1 MNNLDPT
8 PYPAGPERTLRVGV
22 LGASGF
28 TGREVCRLVVHHPR
42 LELAFATSR
51 GSAGKR
57 LDQLD
62 PAAPPAVLCDPREAD
77 LGAVD
82 AVFVCLPH
90 GSSAETSARVLRE
103 CPRVIDLSG
112 DFRLRAPSLH
122 AEVYGSPRD
131 EQLAASAVYGLPE
144 LVRSELPGARL
155 VANPGCYPTCTTLAL
170 TPLAEAG
177 LLGRGPLVVNAVSG
191 VSGAGATPT
200 DTTHFCS
207 VSDDVRP
214 YKVGRVHRHI
224 AEIEQNLNRLTP
236 GAPPLIFTPHLV
248 PLERGLLVTAVVHG
262 VELGADALRALY
274 AERYAEE
281 HFVRLL
287 PAGESARIR
296 AVAGTND
303 AVVGLHPAA
312 DLDAVVVTCA
322 IDNLL
327 KGAAGQAVQNLNAM
341 VGWPEALGLPSR
353 TPAPTPSV
361 AVGAPC

>member
-8 PYPAGPERTLRVGV
+8 PQPAGPERTLRVGV

-28 TGREVCRLVVHHPR
+28 TGREVCHLVVHHPQ

-62 PAAPPAVLCDPREAD
+62 PAAPPAVLCDPHEAD
-77 LGAVD
+77 LSEVD

-103 CPRVIDLSG
+103 CPRVLDLSG

-131 EQLAASAVYGLPE
+131 ERLAASAVYGLPE
-144 LVRSELPGARL
+144 LVRPQLPAARL

-170 TPLAEAG
+170 APLAEAG

-200 DTTHFCS
+200 ETTHFCS

-224 AEIEQNLNRLTP
+224 AEIEQNLHRLTP

-262 VELGADALRALY
+262 VELDADALRARY
-274 AERYAEE
+274 AERYAAE

-296 AVAGTND
+296 AVTGTND

-341 VGWPEALGLPSR
+341 VGWPETLGLPSR
-353 TPAPTPSV
+353 TPAPTPTA
-361 AVGAPC
+361 AVGAS